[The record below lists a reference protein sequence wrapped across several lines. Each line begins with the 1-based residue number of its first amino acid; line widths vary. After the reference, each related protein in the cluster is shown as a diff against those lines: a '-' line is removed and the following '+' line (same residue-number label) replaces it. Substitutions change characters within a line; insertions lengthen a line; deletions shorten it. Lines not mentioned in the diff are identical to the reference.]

1 MTTKTIQIIMEGAT
15 GRLGMTQHLK
25 GLLAIRKEGG
35 VLLRDGTRVIPEPVL
50 LGRNAEKL
58 TALAAP
64 HGVGWSTDRDACL
77 SDPANAV
84 YFDASVTA
92 GRFARASAA
101 LQAGKHI
108 YLEKPIAESFEQAIA
123 LARLAESSGLCHG
136 TVQDKLFLPSLHK
149 LRKVRES
156 GFFGK
161 ILSAKI
167 DFGWWVFD
175 GSTYPAQRSS
185 WNYQKSGGGG
195 LVLDMFPH
203 WRYIVDSLIG
213 EVRAV
218 SCRTTTAVP
227 RRRDEAGRDYTVDVE
242 DTALATFELE
252 GGALV
257 EVNASWASRIK
268 RDDMLTIQVDG
279 TLGSAVCGLHRCY
292 IQPLAATPKPAWNIE
307 VPRTEKFDDQWQ
319 EVPDVDAYANSY
331 RSGWE
336 LFLRHVTDGTP
347 FPSTL
352 RAGAKGLQ
360 LVDACYK
367 SNAQRRWVDLAE
379 LPVD

>member
-35 VLLRDGTRVIPEPVL
+35 VLLRDGTRLIPEPVL

-185 WNYQKSGGGG
+185 WNYQKGGGGG

-227 RRRDEAGRDYTVDVE
+227 QRRDEAGRDYKVDVE

>member
-1 MTTKTIQIIMEGAT
+1 MSTKHIQIIIEGAT
-15 GRLGMTQHLK
+15 GRLGNTQHLK
-25 GLLAIRKEGG
+25 GVLAIRKEGG
-35 VLLRDGTRVIPEPVL
+35 LLLSDGSRLIPEPIL
-50 LGRNAEKL
+50 LGRNPEKVA
-58 TALAAP
+58 ALAAA
-64 HGVGWSTDRDACL
+64 HDIGWSTDREACYL
-77 SDPANAV
+77 DPNNLV

-92 GRFARASAA
+92 GRYARASAA
-101 LQAGKHI
+101 IQAGKHV
-108 YLEKPIAESFEQAIA
+108 YLEKPIAENFEEAMA
-123 LARLAESSGLCHG
+123 LVRLAESSGLCHG

-149 LRKVRES
+149 LRKVRDS

-185 WNYQKSGGGG
+185 WNDKKSGGGG

-203 WRYIVDSLIG
+203 WRYIVDNLIG
-213 EVRAV
+213 EVRSV
-218 SCRTTTAVP
+218 SCRATTAIP
-227 RRRDEAGRDYTVDVE
+227 RRRDEAGREYDVDVE

-257 EVNASWASRIK
+257 EVNASWASRVK

-279 TLGSAVCGLHRCY
+279 TQGSAVCGLHRCY

-307 VPRTEKFDDQWQ
+307 VPRSEKFDDQWQ
-319 EVPDVDAYANSY
+319 EVPDVDVYPNSY
-331 RSGWE
+331 RTGWE
-336 LFLRHVTDGTP
+336 LFLRHVADGTP

-360 LVDACYK
+360 LVEACYR
-367 SNAQRRWVDLAE
+367 SNAQRRWVDLTE
-379 LPVD
+379 LPVA

>member
-1 MTTKTIQIIMEGAT
+1 MSTKHIQIIIEGAT
-15 GRLGMTQHLK
+15 GRLGNTQHLK
-25 GLLAIRKEGG
+25 GVLAIRKEGG
-35 VLLRDGTRVIPEPVL
+35 LLLQDGSRLIPEPIL
-50 LGRNAEKL
+50 LGRNPVKL
-58 TALAAP
+58 AALAAL
-64 HGVGWSTDRDACL
+64 HGIGWSTDRDACY
-77 SDPANAV
+77 SDPKNQV

-92 GRFARASAA
+92 GRHARASAA
-101 LQAGKHI
+101 IQAGKHV
-108 YLEKPIAESFEQAIA
+108 YLEKPIAENFDQAMD

-149 LRKVRES
+149 LRKVRDS

-203 WRYIVDSLIG
+203 WRYIVDNLIG
-213 EVRAV
+213 EVRSV
-218 SCRTTTAVP
+218 SCRATTAIP
-227 RRRDEAGRDYTVDVE
+227 RRRDEAGRDYEVDVE
-242 DTALATFELE
+242 DTVLATFELE

-257 EVNASWASRIK
+257 EVNASWASRVK

-307 VPRTEKFDDQWQ
+307 VPRSEKFDDQWQ
-319 EVPDVDAYANSY
+319 EVPDVDAYPNSY

-336 LFLRHVTDGTP
+336 LFLRHVADGTP
-347 FPSTL
+347 FPSSL

-360 LVDACYK
+360 LVEACYR
-367 SNAQRRWVDLAE
+367 SNAQRRWVDLTE
-379 LPVD
+379 LPVE

>member
-1 MTTKTIQIIMEGAT
+1 MSTKHIQIIIEGAT
-15 GRLGMTQHLK
+15 GRLGNTQHLK
-25 GLLAIRKEGG
+25 GVLAIRKEGG
-35 VLLRDGTRVIPEPVL
+35 LLLSDGSRLIPEPIL
-50 LGRNAEKL
+50 LGRNPDKL
-58 TALAAP
+58 AALAAT
-64 HGVGWSTDRDACL
+64 HGIGWSTDRDACF
-77 SDPANAV
+77 SDPKNQV

-92 GRFARASAA
+92 GRYARASAA
-101 LQAGKHI
+101 IQAGKHV
-108 YLEKPIAESFEQAIA
+108 YLEKPIAESFEHALA
-123 LARLAESSGLCHG
+123 LARLAEATGLCHG

-149 LRKVRES
+149 LRKVRDS

-161 ILSAKI
+161 VLSAKI

-175 GSTYPAQRSS
+175 GNTYPAQRSS

-203 WRYIVDSLIG
+203 WRYIIDNLIG

-218 SCRTTTAVP
+218 SCRTTTAIP
-227 RRRDEAGRDYTVDVE
+227 RRRDESGREYEVDVE

-307 VPRTEKFDDQWQ
+307 VPRSEKFNDQWQ
-319 EVPDVDAYANSY
+319 EVPDVDAYPNSY

-336 LFLRHVTDGTP
+336 LFLRHVADGTP
-347 FPSTL
+347 FLSTL

-360 LVDACYK
+360 LVEACYQ
-367 SNAQRRWVDLAE
+367 SNAQRRWVDLTE
-379 LPVD
+379 LSLG